1 MAVLGSVPRPP
12 TSQDIFIQLFQPGS
26 RNLPPCGK
34 SAHVELYIS
43 QCQADIK
50 ALKPKP
56 IKQSNLSESEF
67 VALKSLQ
74 QRSDI
79 VIKPADKGGAVV
91 VWDRGMYIQEANR
104 QLHNTTAYQSLT
116 EPTLLSD
123 KKLIAQTIKTA
134 VTQNKLPPTAKHL
147 NKSQVQQPKLYLL
160 PKIHKPDSPGRPIVS
175 ACSCPTEHLSQYLDH
190 LLQPIVQTL
199 PSYIKDTTHALH
211 LLGEIN
217 NNPSFHPNLL
227 FTMDVCSLYTS
238 IPHSDGL
245 QALQFF
251 LDNRSVRD
259 PPTPILLRLAE
270 LVLTLNTFEFDG
282 QVFHQISGVA
292 MGTKMGPSYACL
304 FMGHLESQIRS
315 TYTGP
320 QPELCKR
327 YIDDCL
333 GATSLSLSDLTDYI
347 HFVSNYHPS
356 IKFTFDISPSAV
368 AFLDLNIS
376 LSDSILSTSVHY
388 KDTDAHTY
396 LTFHSSH
403 PSSTIRSIP
412 FSQFL
417 RLRRI
422 CSDTDDFEEK
432 AAEMS
437 DFFLQPAIS
446 SMPYPVSNA
455 PKYSTLVRPK
465 EPSLPASPNIWQ
477 IFGIAAVGLL
487 PNISTAATTPPWM
500 HV

>member
-1 MAVLGSVPRPP
+1 
-12 TSQDIFIQLFQPGS
+12 
-26 RNLPPCGK
+26 
-34 SAHVELYIS
+34 
-43 QCQADIK
+43 
-50 ALKPKP
+50 
-56 IKQSNLSESEF
+56 
-67 VALKSLQ
+67 
-74 QRSDI
+74 
-79 VIKPADKGGAVV
+79 
-91 VWDRGMYIQEANR
+91 
-104 QLHNTTAYQSLT
+104 
-116 EPTLLSD
+116 
-123 KKLIAQTIKTA
+123 
-134 VTQNKLPPTAKHL
+134 
-147 NKSQVQQPKLYLL
+147 
-160 PKIHKPDSPGRPIVS
+160 
-175 ACSCPTEHLSQYLDH
+175 
-190 LLQPIVQTL
+190 
-199 PSYIKDTTHALH
+199 
-211 LLGEIN
+211 
-217 NNPSFHPNLL
+217 
-227 FTMDVCSLYTS
+227 MDVCSLYTS